1 METLADLKG
10 KKVSAS
16 SGSAGHGTLVQALE
30 QAGLDP
36 ATDVEVVNQQ
46 PPVGASALQ
55 SGNVQGYAQFVAW
68 PGLLV
73 FQDQAR
79 LVYDG
84 SALGVPTFHGV
95 VVRQAYAKEH
105 PDVLQAFLQA
115 QIDATNYLHEH
126 PVEAAEAVAK
136 ATGLP
141 PEVVYL
147 YNGRDG
153 IASFDVTV
161 KPQLLSALQH
171 DEKYLKII
179 GTDFTDVDVTKFA
192 NDSYIRKA
200 YGASYDA
207 DTASTANPAKIT
219 GTDEA
224 CGTAV
229 SDPAKAGELWL
240 AGEDRL
246 HPAATPTCLLRQIA
260 AAVSAGKTVRAAYVP
275 DAATGTHWFADKSVW
290 VRDPSAGDDER
301 FTPFTTH
308 DGAQAYVKEHPKA
321 EIVGYDEALKAA
333 EGGASR

>member
-1 METLADLKG
+1 M
-10 KKVSAS
+10 
-16 SGSAGHGTLVQALE
+16 
-30 QAGLDP
+30 
-36 ATDVEVVNQQ
+36 
-46 PPVGASALQ
+46 
-55 SGNVQGYAQFVAW
+55 QGYAQFVAW

-246 HPAATPTCLLRQIA
+246 HPRPPPPACCARSPPPSPRARPCGPRTCPTRPPERTGSRTSRSGCATPR
-260 AAVSAGKTVRAAYVP
+260 RA
-275 DAATGTHWFADKSVW
+275 
-290 VRDPSAGDDER
+290 
-301 FTPFTTH
+301 TTS
-308 DGAQAYVKEHPKA
+308 G
-321 EIVGYDEALKAA
+321 
-333 EGGASR
+333 SRRSPPTTARRRT